1 MPQFSLKGI
10 RCGKY
15 VNTSGTIT
23 YTQHASMG
31 EAITATL
38 ELNFAEG
45 RLYAEG
51 KLAEYLREA
60 LGGSIS
66 IGTKYIPTAT
76 QQILFGSATNSRS
89 VTVGGTTKTLS
100 SLKESAEDTPNYVG
114 VVFYAPDMVD
124 GVKKFTAV
132 FIAKALFGAPSM
144 SNRTKGGNSIEFV
157 TPTTTG
163 EFMPDD
169 SSGQV
174 IREVITCDSEAE
186 AIAWCKACMGET

>member
-1 MPQFSLKGI
+1 MPAFDLRGI
-10 RCGKY
+10 RIGKY

-23 YTQHASMG
+23 YTSFGSFGDAMG
-31 EAITATL
+31 VNL
-38 ELNFAEG
+38 ELTFAEG

-60 LGGSIS
+60 TGGSIS
-66 IGTKYIPTAT
+66 VATKYIPAT
-76 QQILFGSATNSRS
+76 VQQTLFGAAANSRS
-89 VTVGGTTKTLS
+89 VTVGGTTKTIS
-100 SLKESAEDTPNYVG
+100 SLKESAEDSPNYVG

-124 GVKKFTAV
+124 GVKKYTCC

-144 SNRTKGGNSIEFV
+144 TYRTKGGNTIEFQ

-169 SSGQV
+169 SAGQV
-174 IREVITCDSEAE
+174 IREVAVVDSAAE
-186 AIAWCKACMGET
+186 AVAWCKAVLGEP

>member
-1 MPQFSLKGI
+1 MPAFDLRGI
-10 RCGKY
+10 RIGKY

-23 YTQHASMG
+23 YSNFGSFGDAMG
-31 EAITATL
+31 VNL
-38 ELNFAEG
+38 ELTFAEG

-60 LGGSIS
+60 TGGSIS
-66 IGTKYIPTAT
+66 VATKYIPTT
-76 QQILFGSATNSRS
+76 VQQTLFGAATNSRS
-89 VTVGGTTKTLS
+89 VTTGGTTKTIS

-124 GVKKFTAV
+124 GVKKYTCC

-144 SNRTKGGNSIEFV
+144 TFRTKGGNTIEFQ

-169 SSGQV
+169 SAGQV
-174 IREVITCDSEAE
+174 IREVAVVDSAAE
-186 AIAWCKACMGET
+186 AVAWCKAVLGET